1 MANVTKADGSLQP
14 FDREKVVR
22 TCLRMRA
29 PPEVA
34 QEVANKI
41 EQKVYEGIPTK
52 KILQLIFNYL
62 KKYKPEIRHTK
73 DLRTSITLLRSK
85 PDFEYFVGF
94 LLQGEGYEVKMNR
107 ILQGKCVDHEVDVI
121 ASKGSET
128 LYVEVKHH
136 SQPHIYTGL
145 DVFLEANSAFEDL
158 VSGFGAAKNGTNFTK
173 AYVITN
179 TKISDYAKRYSSC
192 QGIGSIAWKTPEKGS
207 LEDLIEKH
215 RFYPITILKGLDNF
229 SFTHLADSGMILLKQ
244 LTETEENEIQKK
256 TQLPISKVEE
266 LVTKA
271 REILSR

>member
-1 MANVTKADGSLQP
+1 MVNVTKADGTSQA
-14 FDREKVVR
+14 FDRNKIKH
-22 TCLRMRA
+22 TLIRMRA

-34 QEVANKI
+34 EEIADKI

-52 KILQLIFNYL
+52 KILQLIFTYL

-94 LLQGEGYEVKMNR
+94 LLQAEGYEVKMNR
-107 ILQGKCVDHEVDVI
+107 ILQGRCVDHEIDVI
-121 ASKGSET
+121 ASKDSEI

-158 VSGFGAAKNGTNFTK
+158 VAGFNTAKNGTNFTK
-173 AYVITN
+173 AYVIIN
-179 TKISDYAKRYSSC
+179 TKISDHAKRYSSC
-192 QGIGSIAWKTPEKGS
+192 QGIDSIAWKTPERGS

-229 SFTHLADSGMILLKQ
+229 SFTRLADNGIILLKQ
-244 LTETEENEIQKK
+244 LIETEESEIQKK

-266 LVTKA
+266 FAAKA